1 MRDFSE
7 LIVMKFGG
15 TSVGSADRIKHVA
28 SLIEDDRFKIVVL
41 SAMSGVTNT
50 LVEISDHFAHSNVQG
65 ALSLIDE
72 LEQKYYHAIDT
83 LYASKESQTLAKV
96 FIDEEMGLLRSFETE
111 RLFSDYETKQVLGQG
126 EVISVRMMELYL
138 KEQGKNP
145 IRLSALD
152 FI

>member
-15 TSVGSADRIKHVA
+15 TSVGSADRIKYVA
-28 SLIEDDRFKIVVL
+28 TLIEDDRFKIVVL

-72 LEQKYYHAIDT
+72 LEQKYYHH
-83 LYASKESQTLAKV
+83 
-96 FIDEEMGLLRSFETE
+96 
-111 RLFSDYETKQVLGQG
+111 
-126 EVISVRMMELYL
+126 
-138 KEQGKNP
+138 
-145 IRLSALD
+145 
-152 FI
+152 